1 MEAADRRLRDGRRAH
16 RAHGHRGHAGRELQ
30 RRAGRRHPAGRG
42 RAAHTP
48 AGEAALSRDGSGGRA
63 LRAALPAA
71 GRGRSRDHP
80 GDLRARLPRSPS
92 DETAAAVLRRALGAG
107 DLMERLPVLPLGQ
120 LVVYPHVVLP
130 LALTDPK
137 AVQLIDEIIQGEKRL
152 LLGVVRSMGGMEPP
166 EGAVMN
172 TLPHQLYDVGTL
184 GTIVRMLKLGDGSV
198 RVMVQGLEGARLNN
212 IAQGEKWLMAD
223 SEPLQENTLEDARTE
238 ALKRTTI
245 AQFSRVIDIAPYLG
259 AELHEAL
266 AGITEDGKL
275 ADFIAANLDL
285 ALPAKAELLAIDDV
299 THRLE
304 RLGEFLV
311 QELQV
316 LEVGTQIQEK
326 VKSRLDQNQREY
338 VLREQLQVI
347 RQELGEGEGD
357 DELEELAKRLDEAQL
372 SAEAK
377 KVADRELKRLRQ
389 MSPQSAEYQVA
400 RTYLDVF
407 ATLPWGRV
415 TQDQLD
421 LKAAR
426 EILDRDHYDLK
437 TVKERILEYLAVRTL
452 NPNARGSILCFVGPP
467 GVGKTSLGQ
476 SIAESLGRKFTR
488 VSLGGVRDEAEIKG
502 HRRTYVGA
510 IPGRIIHALQRCET
524 RTPVLMLEVLDPAQN
539 STFVDHYLEVPFD
552 LSGVMFIAT
561 ANSTLPIPDPLL
573 DRMEQLTLV
582 GYTPSEKLQI
592 AKRYLLPRQLKET
605 GLGKAEESER
615 AHVGDGALERLI
627 GEYTRE
633 AGVRQLEREIQGVLR
648 KAALEVVEGGA
659 KMVRVSSKNL
669 EKYAGQPKV
678 QSEVAGRA
686 PEIGVATGLAWT
698 PVGGDIMF
706 IEAIR
711 MPGKGQITLT
721 GQLGDVMKESA
732 QAAWSLLRA
741 RASALGIPL
750 DAFTQSDV
758 HLHVP
763 AGGVPKD
770 GPSAGITI
778 AAALASLLCRR
789 PARHDVA
796 MTGELTLRGRV
807 LPIGGLKEKL
817 TAAARAGVTS
827 VLVPAR
833 NKSDLID
840 LPEEVRKLLDIKL
853 VETIDDVLDLAL
865 LDAPPA
871 DDRRGDRRSGG
882 IRVVTPPSGPPA
894 PPAPPPP
901 GEARR

>member
-1 MEAADRRLRDGRRAH
+1 
-16 RAHGHRGHAGRELQ
+16 
-30 RRAGRRHPAGRG
+30 
-42 RAAHTP
+42 
-48 AGEAALSRDGSGGRA
+48 
-63 LRAALPAA
+63 
-71 GRGRSRDHP
+71 
-80 GDLRARLPRSPS
+80 
-92 DETAAAVLRRALGAG
+92 
-107 DLMERLPVLPLGQ
+107 MERLPVLPLGQ

-137 AVQLIDEIIQGEKRL
+137 AVQLIDEVIQGEKRV
-152 LLGVVRSMGGMEPP
+152 LLGVVKSVGGMEPL

-198 RVMVQGLEGARLNN
+198 RVMVQGLGRARLTEV
-212 IAQGEKWLMAD
+212 AQGEKWLMAD
-223 SEPLQENTLEDARTE
+223 CEPLIENLLEDSRTE
-238 ALKRTTI
+238 ALKRTVI

-259 AELHEAL
+259 AELHEVL
-266 AGITEDGKL
+266 AGITEAGKL

-299 THRLE
+299 TRRLE
-304 RLGEFLV
+304 RLSEFMV

-326 VKSRLDQNQREY
+326 VKNRLDQNQREY

-357 DELEELAKRLDEAQL
+357 DELEELAKRLEEAQL
-372 SAEAK
+372 PAEAR
-377 KVADRELKRLRQ
+377 KVAERELKRLRQ

-407 ATLPWGRV
+407 ATLPWSRV
-415 TQDQLD
+415 TQDRLD

-437 TVKERILEYLAVRTL
+437 TIKERILEYLAVRTL
-452 NPNARGSILCFVGPP
+452 NPEAKGSILCFVGPP

-476 SIAESLGRKFTR
+476 SIAEALGRKFTR
-488 VSLGGVRDEAEIKG
+488 VSLGGVRDEAEIRG

-510 IPGRIIHALQRCET
+510 IPGRIIHALQRCEN
-524 RTPVLMLEVLDPAQN
+524 RSPVLMLDEVDKMGADVRGDPTAALLEVLDPAQN

-552 LSGVMFIAT
+552 LSSVMFIAT
-561 ANSTLPIPDPLL
+561 ANSIVPIPDPLL

-605 GLGKAEESER
+605 GLGGKEER
-615 AHVGDGALERLI
+615 AHLADAALERLI

-648 KAALEVVEGGA
+648 KAALEVVEG
-659 KMVRVSSKNL
+659 KSTTVKISVKNL
-669 EKYAGQPKV
+669 EKYAGLPKV
-678 QSEVAGRA
+678 QSEVVGRA
-686 PEIGVATGLAWT
+686 PELGVAIGLAWT

-741 RASALGIPL
+741 RAATLGIPL
-750 DAFTQSDV
+750 DVFTQSDV

-763 AGGVPKD
+763 AGAVPKD

-778 AAALASLLCRR
+778 AAALASLLTRR

-817 TAAARAGVTS
+817 TAAARAGVKS
-827 VLVPAR
+827 VLVPER
-833 NKSDLID
+833 NKNDLID

-853 VETIDDVLDLAL
+853 VETIDDVLALAL
-865 LDAPPA
+865 LDVSMDERPE
-871 DDRRGDRRSGG
+871 RRSGG
-882 IRVVTPPSGPPA
+882 IRVVSPPSGPPT
-894 PPAPPPP
+894 PPAP
-901 GEARR
+901 GEVRR

>member
-1 MEAADRRLRDGRRAH
+1 
-16 RAHGHRGHAGRELQ
+16 
-30 RRAGRRHPAGRG
+30 
-42 RAAHTP
+42 
-48 AGEAALSRDGSGGRA
+48 
-63 LRAALPAA
+63 
-71 GRGRSRDHP
+71 
-80 GDLRARLPRSPS
+80 
-92 DETAAAVLRRALGAG
+92 
-107 DLMERLPVLPLGQ
+107 MERLPVLPLGQ

-137 AVQLIDEIIQGEKRL
+137 AVQLIDEVIQGEKRL
-152 LLGVVRSMGGMEPP
+152 LLGVVKSAGGVDPP
-166 EGAVMN
+166 EGAVMA

-198 RVMVQGLEGARLNN
+198 RVMVQGLERARLSD
-212 IAQGEKWLMAD
+212 IAQGEKWLMAGFD
-223 SEPLQENTLEDARTE
+223 PLSENLLEDARTE
-238 ALKRTTI
+238 ALKRTVI

-259 AELHEAL
+259 AELHEVL
-266 AGITEDGKL
+266 AGITEAGKL

-299 THRLE
+299 TRRLE
-304 RLGEFLV
+304 RLAEFLV
-311 QELQV
+311 QELEV

-357 DELEELAKRLDEAQL
+357 DELEELAKKLDDAQL

-377 KVADRELKRLRQ
+377 KVAERELKRLRQ
-389 MSPQSAEYQVA
+389 MSPQSAEYQVS

-407 ATLPWGRV
+407 AALPWNKV
-415 TQDQLD
+415 TKDQLD
-421 LKAAR
+421 LKVAR

-437 TVKERILEYLAVRTL
+437 TIKERILEYLAVRTL
-452 NPNARGSILCFVGPP
+452 NPDAKGSILCFVGPP

-476 SIAESLGRKFTR
+476 SIAEALGRKFTR
-488 VSLGGVRDEAEIKG
+488 VSLGGVRDEAEIRG

-510 IPGRIIHALQRCET
+510 IPGRILHALQRCES
-524 RTPVLMLEVLDPAQN
+524 RTPVLMLDEVDKMGADVRGDPTAALLEVLDPAQN

-582 GYTPSEKLQI
+582 GYTPAEKLQI
-592 AKRYLLPRQLKET
+592 ARRYLLPRQLKET
-605 GLGKAEESER
+605 GLGSER
-615 AHVGDGALERLI
+615 AGVADGALDRLI

-648 KAALEVVEGGA
+648 KAALEVVEG
-659 KMVRVSSKNL
+659 KSTSVKISVKNL
-669 EKYAGQPKV
+669 EKYAGQPTV
-678 QSEVAGRA
+678 QGEVAGRA
-686 PEIGVATGLAWT
+686 PELGLAIGLAWT

-741 RASALGIPL
+741 RASLLGIPL
-750 DAFTQSDV
+750 ESFTGSDV

-763 AGGVPKD
+763 AGAIPKD
-770 GPSAGITI
+770 GPSAGIAI
-778 AAALASLLCRR
+778 AAALASLLCGR
-789 PARHDVA
+789 PARHELA

-817 TAAARAGVTS
+817 TAAARAGVKT

-833 NKSDLID
+833 NKNDLID
-840 LPEEVRKLLDIKL
+840 LPEEVRTLLDIKL
-853 VETIDDVLDLAL
+853 VETIDEVLALAL
-865 LDAPPA
+865 LDVPVEERAE
-871 DDRRGDRRSGG
+871 RRSGG
-882 IRVVTPPSGPPA
+882 VRVVTPLPSSNPPPVPPSGG
-894 PPAPPPP
+894 
-901 GEARR
+901 GEVRR

>member
-1 MEAADRRLRDGRRAH
+1 
-16 RAHGHRGHAGRELQ
+16 
-30 RRAGRRHPAGRG
+30 
-42 RAAHTP
+42 
-48 AGEAALSRDGSGGRA
+48 
-63 LRAALPAA
+63 
-71 GRGRSRDHP
+71 
-80 GDLRARLPRSPS
+80 
-92 DETAAAVLRRALGAG
+92 
-107 DLMERLPVLPLGQ
+107 MERLPVLPLGQ

-137 AVQLIDEIIQGEKRL
+137 AVQLIDEVIQGEKRV
-152 LLGVVRSMGGMEPP
+152 LLGVVKSVGGMEPP

-198 RVMVQGLEGARLNN
+198 RVMVQGLGRARLTEV
-212 IAQGEKWLMAD
+212 AQGEKWLMAD
-223 SEPLQENTLEDARTE
+223 CEPLVENLLEDSRTE
-238 ALKRTTI
+238 ALKRTVI

-259 AELHEAL
+259 AELHEVL
-266 AGITEDGKL
+266 AGITEAGKL

-299 THRLE
+299 TRRLE
-304 RLGEFLV
+304 RLSEFMV

-326 VKSRLDQNQREY
+326 VKNRLDQNQREY

-357 DELEELAKRLDEAQL
+357 DELEELAKRLDDAQL

-407 ATLPWGRV
+407 AALPWGRV
-415 TQDQLD
+415 TQDRLD

-437 TVKERILEYLAVRTL
+437 TIKERILEYLAVRTL
-452 NPNARGSILCFVGPP
+452 NPEAKGSILCFVGPP

-476 SIAESLGRKFTR
+476 SIAEALGRKFTR
-488 VSLGGVRDEAEIKG
+488 VSLGGVRDEAEIRG

-524 RTPVLMLEVLDPAQN
+524 RSPVLMLDEVDKMGSDVRGDPTSALLEVLDPAQN

-552 LSGVMFIAT
+552 LSSVMFIAT
-561 ANSTLPIPDPLL
+561 ANSIMPIPDPLL

-605 GLGKAEESER
+605 GLGGKEER
-615 AHVGDGALERLI
+615 AHLADAALERLI

-648 KAALEVVEGGA
+648 KAALEVVEG
-659 KMVRVSSKNL
+659 KSTTVKISIKNL

-686 PEIGVATGLAWT
+686 PELGVATGLAWT

-750 DAFTQSDV
+750 EVFTQSDV

-763 AGGVPKD
+763 AGAVPKD

-778 AAALASLLCRR
+778 AAALASLLTRR
-789 PARHDVA
+789 PSRHDVA

-827 VLVPAR
+827 VLVPER
-833 NKSDLID
+833 NKNDLID

-853 VETIDDVLDLAL
+853 VETIDDVLALAL
-865 LDAPPA
+865 LDVPPM
-871 DDRRGDRRSGG
+871 DDRPERRSGG
-882 IRVVTPPSGPPA
+882 IRVISPTGPGGPPS
-894 PPAPPPP
+894 PPPP
-901 GEARR
+901 GEVRR